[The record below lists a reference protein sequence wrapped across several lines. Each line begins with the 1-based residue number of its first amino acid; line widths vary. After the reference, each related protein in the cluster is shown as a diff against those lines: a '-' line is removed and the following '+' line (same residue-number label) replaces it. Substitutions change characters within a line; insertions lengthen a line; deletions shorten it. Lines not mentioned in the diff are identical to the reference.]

1 MPNVLILPRSA
12 DYSEEVWME
21 IREKAIS
28 IVQSYLLDGVMPS
41 NAVSEEEEEEEEE
54 ELDEAVFEVENEPLQ
69 LDKRMKED
77 PPFVL
82 SKPSDQLLQTDD
94 SQLSSEYDKQRG
106 ISHLKESHSVPSVS
120 RSEGRRSGSRKK
132 GMLLFTMQLDNNI
145 MKFHVIGTDLCA

>member
-41 NAVSEEEEEEEEE
+41 NAVSEEEEEEEE
-54 ELDEAVFEVENEPLQ
+54 LDEAVFEVENDPLQ

-82 SKPSDQLLQTDD
+82 SKPSDQQLQTDD

-106 ISHLKESHSVPSVS
+106 ISQLKESHTVPSVS

-132 GMLLFTMQLDNNI
+132 GMSLFTMQLNNNI
-145 MKFHVIGTDLCA
+145 LKFHVIGRNLCAL